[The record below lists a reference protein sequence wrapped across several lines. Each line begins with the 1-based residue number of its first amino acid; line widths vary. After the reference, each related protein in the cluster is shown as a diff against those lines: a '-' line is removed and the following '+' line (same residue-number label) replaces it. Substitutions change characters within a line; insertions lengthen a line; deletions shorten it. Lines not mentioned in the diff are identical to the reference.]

1 MFELIQTISVLA
13 IPALAIAY
21 FREIWDFF
29 WANPT
34 EVLRNV
40 TNAVMN
46 QVQKDLIL
54 PAKRILA
61 LVILAGKEVFL
72 KGKEILSLVFYIGG
86 QAIQSVENLLKLIS
100 GILSGFNRIFTT
112 TNTIDKIIPLEYIWF
127 FLFVSCLV
135 LLVTIILQKIK
146 KLLKED

>member
-13 IPALAIAY
+13 IPALVIAY

-46 QVQKDLIL
+46 QVRKDLIL

-61 LVILAGKEVFL
+61 LVILAGKEILL